1 MNIVTGIGVSM
12 APKEDGT
19 NLSRLNEQAVL
30 RVPDLMQSADIPMHK
45 RLVLEMPPQPD
56 DSTCGPTCLHA
67 VYQFHGDD
75 IPLDQVIREVT
86 CLETGGT
93 LAVLLALHAL
103 RRGYRATTYAYNLRV
118 FDPTWF
124 QDKKVDIATRLRR
137 QIEVKD
143 DPRVCYTSERYLEY
157 LSLGG
162 KLQFEDLAPALIRK
176 HLKRD
181 LPILTGLSSTYLYGC
196 AREFGEQEL
205 RADDVKGEPVGHFVV
220 LSGYDVVR
228 RQVLVADPLQIDP
241 DFRTHHYWV
250 GMQRLL
256 GAILLGVLTYD
267 GNLLILEPPAHPE
280 VRA

>member
-1 MNIVTGIGVSM
+1 M
-12 APKEDGT
+12 ALKEDRT
-19 NLSRLNEQAVL
+19 NPRPLREQT
-30 RVPDLMQSADIPMHK
+30 VPRFSDGSYGAEIPVHK
-45 RLVLEMPPQPD
+45 RLVLQMPAQPD

-86 CLETGGT
+86 NLETGGT
-93 LAVLLALHAL
+93 LAVLLAIDAL
-103 RRGYRATTYAYNLRV
+103 RRGYRATTYVYNLRV

-124 QDKKVDIATRLRR
+124 QDKSVDLAERLRKQVELKHDR
-137 QIEVKD
+137 
-143 DPRVCYTSERYLEY
+143 RVRYTSERYLEY

-162 KLQFEDLAPALIRK
+162 KLRFEDLTPGLIRR

-196 AREFGEQEL
+196 AREFGEKEL
-205 RADDVKGEPVGHFVV
+205 SPDDAKGEPVGHFVV

-228 RQVLVADPLQIDP
+228 RQVLVADPLLVDP
-241 DFRTHHYWV
+241 TFRTHHYWV

-267 GNLLILEPPAHPE
+267 GNLLILEPPAHLE
-280 VRA
+280 EKA